1 MPLVPGTYAPPALNP
16 LFWPVGGPPIDN
28 DPASP
33 TYGQPTYSNVRPSAR
48 TPGYGTTS
56 KGNPGQPAPSVPTN
70 AQNSTSF
77 VYQEPPAK
85 PDTPPVNAEAPQ
97 QSPEDIIRGL
107 KPQTDEQ
114 GTPAAAP
121 APMQAGAPDPATQT
135 ILDLKPQVDDKGK
148 STDNQPSLYSAQSP
162 SAKAVGIPIAEDRVP
177 GAEFQLAIN
186 ASTDPAQRARTAAH
200 QLGVPLDSII
210 IGPGGRMAA
219 VDPQGQPYY
228 IEPQQVFASDKSI
241 TKKDDGTWDTTP
253 SFHVNP
259 YATTSPLA
267 PETSGSFD
275 PANLVRGGAAE
286 LPNMAQSA
294 LIWGPT
300 ALAELYGGP
309 TAAAATAGGMTSLT
323 GAGRQYIANL
333 KDPRRFDLAPDIV
346 KGEDTRAAIGNALLT
361 RAAPIVN
368 KLFDPAFDILM
379 NRPVAPATQVGSI
392 PITRRQPYGNQDILA
407 PWEAPQR
414 WELPPGP
421 LTPPGNP
428 PGLPP
433 PGARIQPPAIG
444 EPTPEPGAATPP
456 TSSAIPADNPAYTP
470 QPRLVPGGAL
480 PGVAIP
486 EEPPP
491 LTSPIKTQADA
502 EARADELIRH
512 YYAGGNTT
520 PMPGT
525 RIPGHEG
532 TLAQITGNEGGA
544 SLERTLRNEPPL
556 ANTFGEVDRGQNA
569 AGQNAVLN
577 LRGTMEDYAA
587 ADAAVNRATA
597 AKKASTFSNTTPTS
611 VEPTISTIDDLL
623 KSPEAQGNPD
633 IAAGLRETKNLFYK
647 TNPQTGKPLLDQDG
661 NPVLQTDPETLY
673 MVRRTIND
681 KISGLARD
689 TDSKIRFA
697 AGQMGPV
704 KTQLDADIAAGAPE
718 YPSYMQQV
726 SEQKKPIEGQEY
738 LLGRN
743 LTNSA
748 GDPTLGQVNATI
760 RDVEN
765 QRYLKSGW
773 QSADALTPD
782 QLNQL
787 YALRDTLQERANLQ
801 KGRAF
806 GSNTAQ
812 NILGAGYKNALM
824 GTGARA
830 AGQVAGGIAGGL
842 VGTFLD
848 PITGGYAGAA
858 LGSPVG
864 IGAARWVENKLTPNT
879 AAGEAML
886 QKALLDRV
894 LNIGG
899 KGVRALSGGP

>member
-1 MPLVPGTYAPPALNP
+1 
-16 LFWPVGGPPIDN
+16 
-28 DPASP
+28 
-33 TYGQPTYSNVRPSAR
+33 
-48 TPGYGTTS
+48 
-56 KGNPGQPAPSVPTN
+56 
-70 AQNSTSF
+70 
-77 VYQEPPAK
+77 
-85 PDTPPVNAEAPQ
+85 
-97 QSPEDIIRGL
+97 
-107 KPQTDEQ
+107 
-114 GTPAAAP
+114 
-121 APMQAGAPDPATQT
+121 
-135 ILDLKPQVDDKGK
+135 
-148 STDNQPSLYSAQSP
+148 
-162 SAKAVGIPIAEDRVP
+162 
-177 GAEFQLAIN
+177 
-186 ASTDPAQRARTAAH
+186 
-200 QLGVPLDSII
+200 
-210 IGPGGRMAA
+210 
-219 VDPQGQPYY
+219 
-228 IEPQQVFASDKSI
+228 
-241 TKKDDGTWDTTP
+241 
-253 SFHVNP
+253 
-259 YATTSPLA
+259 
-267 PETSGSFD
+267 
-275 PANLVRGGAAE
+275 
-286 LPNMAQSA
+286 
-294 LIWGPT
+294 
-300 ALAELYGGP
+300 
-309 TAAAATAGGMTSLT
+309 
-323 GAGRQYIANL
+323 
-333 KDPRRFDLAPDIV
+333 
-346 KGEDTRAAIGNALLT
+346 
-361 RAAPIVN
+361 
-368 KLFDPAFDILM
+368 
-379 NRPVAPATQVGSI
+379 
-392 PITRRQPYGNQDILA
+392 
-407 PWEAPQR
+407 
-414 WELPPGP
+414 LPPGDV
-421 LTPPGNP
+421 TPPGNP

-444 EPTPEPGAATPP
+444 EPAPESGAATPP
-456 TSSAIPADNPAYTP
+456 ILSAISPDHPAYVP
-470 QPRLVPGGAL
+470 QPRLVPGGAF
-480 PGVAIP
+480 PGVSIP

-556 ANTFGEVDRGQNA
+556 ANTFGEIDRGQNA

-587 ADAAVNRATA
+587 ADAEVNRATA

-623 KSPEAQGNPD
+623 NSPEAQGNPD

-697 AGQMGPV
+697 AQQMGPV
-704 KTQLDADIAAGAPE
+704 KAQLDADIAAGAPE

-801 KGRAF
+801 RGRAF